1 VFPSFINSVEDFM
14 RKILFLMLPLVFLT
28 AACGNA
34 NQAETDTPDT
44 AETPAAETTAPTA
57 ESEGVAIALV
67 SPEDA
72 SVPMGDAELVLQV
85 VDPATNEPVEVEN
98 LQVDLS
104 MEMDGMEPM
113 TTMAIVEPGE
123 ETGQYKVMTNLG
135 MEGMWMME
143 VTSADAAIPGK
154 ATFNLDVK

>member
-1 VFPSFINSVEDFM
+1 MKKV
-14 RKILFLMLPLVFLT
+14 LFLILPLVFLT
-28 AACGNA
+28 AACGSA
-34 NQAETDTPDT
+34 NQAEPEVTADTT
-44 AETPAAETTAPTA
+44 EAPTA
-57 ESEGVAIALV
+57 ETTEAPAADEGVAIALV
-67 SPEDA
+67 SPEDG

-85 VDPATNEPVEVEN
+85 VDPATNEPVEVED

-123 ETGQYKVMTNLG
+123 EPGQYKVMTNMG

-143 VTSADAAIPGK
+143 VTADAAMPGE

>member
-1 VFPSFINSVEDFM
+1 M
-14 RKILFLMLPLVFLT
+14 KKLLFLVLPLVFLT
-28 AACGNA
+28 AACGSA
-34 NQAETDTPDT
+34 NQAGTDTLDT
-44 AETPAAETTAPTA
+44 AAAPATETAEAPAA
-57 ESEGVAIALV
+57 EGVAIALV

-85 VDPATNEPVEVEN
+85 VDPATNEPVEVED

-104 MEMDGMEPM
+104 MPMDDMEPM

-123 ETGQYKVMTNLG
+123 EPGQYKVMTNLG
-135 MEGMWMME
+135 MEGLWIMD
-143 VTSADAAIPGK
+143 VTSADAAMPGE

>member
-1 VFPSFINSVEDFM
+1 MKKV
-14 RKILFLMLPLVFLT
+14 LFLILPLVFLT
-28 AACGNA
+28 AACGSA
-34 NQAETDTPDT
+34 NQAEPEATSDTTEAPATET
-44 AETPAAETTAPTA
+44 AEAPVA
-57 ESEGVAIALV
+57 EGVAIALV

-85 VDPATNEPVEVEN
+85 VDPATNEPVAVDD

-104 MEMDGMEPM
+104 MPMDGMEPM

-143 VTSADAAIPGK
+143 VTSADAAMPGE

>member
-1 VFPSFINSVEDFM
+1 MKKV
-14 RKILFLMLPLVFLT
+14 LFLILPLVFLT
-28 AACGNA
+28 AACGSA
-34 NQAETDTPDT
+34 NQAEPEATSDTTEAPATET
-44 AETPAAETTAPTA
+44 AEAPAA
-57 ESEGVAIALV
+57 EGVAIALV

-85 VDPATNEPVEVEN
+85 VDSATNEPVAVDD

-104 MEMDGMEPM
+104 MPMDGMEPM

-143 VTSADAAIPGK
+143 VTSADAAMPGE

>member
-1 VFPSFINSVEDFM
+1 MKKV
-14 RKILFLMLPLVFLT
+14 LFLILPRVFLT

-34 NQAETDTPDT
+34 NQAEPEAITDMTE
-44 AETPAAETTAPTA
+44 APATETTEAPA
-57 ESEGVAIALV
+57 PDGVAIALV

-85 VDPATNEPVEVEN
+85 VDPATNEPVAVDD

-104 MEMDGMEPM
+104 MPMDGMEPM

-123 ETGQYKVMTNLG
+123 ETGQYKVMTNMG

-143 VTSADAAIPGK
+143 VTSADPAMPGE

>member
-1 VFPSFINSVEDFM
+1 M
-14 RKILFLMLPLVFLT
+14 KKILFLILPLVFLT
-28 AACGNA
+28 AACGSA
-34 NQAETDTPDT
+34 NQAEPEATADTTEAPT
-44 AETPAAETTAPTA
+44 TETTETPAA
-57 ESEGVAIALV
+57 EGVAIALV
-67 SPEDA
+67 SPENG

-85 VDPATNEPVEVEN
+85 VDPATNEPVEVED

-104 MEMDGMEPM
+104 MEMDGMDPM

-123 ETGQYKVMTNLG
+123 EPGQYKVMTNMG

-143 VTSADAAIPGK
+143 VTSADAAMPGE